1 MEYMS
6 EVTGKVEARF
16 QAVLRGQAV
25 YALALQ
31 SGLGEGASV
40 AESQQPA
47 IAPP

>member
-1 MEYMS
+1 MS
-6 EVTGKVEARF
+6 EVRGEVEAGI
-16 QAVLRGQAV
+16 QAVLRPGQAV
-25 YALALQ
+25 CALAFQ

>member
-1 MEYMS
+1 MGYMS
-6 EVTGKVEARF
+6 EVRGKVEAGF
-16 QAVLRGQAV
+16 QAVLRGQTV
-25 YALALQ
+25 CALAFQ